1 MIGRQFLFDAYGIPA
16 PQGSKKAFVVNG
28 RAAMSDDSKATA
40 PWRNTVTIAAIE
52 AKRADPEFE
61 VFTQAVFLE
70 IVFWMPRPKGAPK
83 TIDVIP
89 ITKPDND
96 KVQRS
101 TYDAITAA
109 GLWKDDNLVASV
121 HALKRYA
128 ITRDFPFYDPEIHR
142 EEPGAQIAIT
152 DIGRAWTP
160 DGSL

>member
-1 MIGRQFLFDAYGIPA
+1 MAGRQFSFDAYGTPA
-16 PQGSKKAFVVNG
+16 PQGSKKSFVVAGHVNTV
-28 RAAMSDDSKATA
+28 DDSKATA

-61 VFTQAVFLE
+61 VFTGGVFLE
-70 IVFWMPRPKGAPK
+70 IIFWMPRPKGAPK

-109 GLWKDDNLVASV
+109 GLWKDDNLVAAVHSV
-121 HALKRYA
+121 KRYA
-128 ITRDFPFYDPEIHR
+128 VTRDFAFYDPDEHR
-142 EEPGAQIAIT
+142 EEPGAQITIT
-152 DIGRAWTP
+152 DMGRAWG
-160 DGSL
+160 DLS